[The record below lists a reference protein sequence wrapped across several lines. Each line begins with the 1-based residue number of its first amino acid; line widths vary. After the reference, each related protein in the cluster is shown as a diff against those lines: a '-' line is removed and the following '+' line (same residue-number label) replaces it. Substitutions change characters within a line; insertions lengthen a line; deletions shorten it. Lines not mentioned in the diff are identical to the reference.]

1 MADID
6 RVNLG
11 RTSLKQTIGESAG
24 GCTDVER
31 DLFRDVDLEMV
42 ERAFK
47 FQSAATNKFR
57 DRFHGYR
64 RISID
69 KLRRLRS
76 DPRSDFD
83 FAGHDCALRLFA
95 TGKKSVSHKK
105 LIKTQF
111 LHRAVAPELI
121 FQSRPNLPPRPDA
134 AGRFGR
140 DCGITLGQILRRG
153 RTPQASW
160 ERKLF

>member
-1 MADID
+1 M
-6 RVNLG
+6 
-11 RTSLKQTIGESAG
+11 SSAI
-24 GCTDVER
+24 
-31 DLFRDVDLEMV
+31 FPAM
-42 ERAFK
+42 
-47 FQSAATNKFR
+47 SIYKFR

-64 RISID
+64 RIRID

-76 DPRSDFD
+76 DSRSDFD

-95 TGKKSVSHKK
+95 TGEKSVSHKK

-134 AGRFGR
+134 AGIF
-140 DCGITLGQILRRG
+140 
-153 RTPQASW
+153 
-160 ERKLF
+160 ER